1 MRISYKLGVIA
12 LALTLPLAACESDED
27 LDVVVTP
34 FAAPL
39 NALNSAA
46 GGVIGTATVEIAG
59 DLLRITVNASGL
71 DSVSHV
77 QFIATGSSCPD
88 ITADTNADGLIDI
101 QEGAVAFGQPMLF
114 LDNTLAVREDSLGTF
129 QATDSVTYTQTAVFS
144 EVEQSLRGSDNNDIT
159 ADLPV
164 NGDFNPE
171 NMTVLILGTSRP
183 LPGTL
188 AVLGTLSPGE
198 SLPVACGVLHR
209 VITN

>member
-34 FAAPL
+34 FAATL
-39 NALNSAA
+39 SALNSAA

-71 DSVSHV
+71 DSVTHV
-77 QFIATGSSCPD
+77 QFIATGHACPD
-88 ITADTNADGLIDI
+88 ATADTNADGLIDI

-114 LDNTLAVREDSLGTF
+114 LDNTLSVREDSLGTF
-129 QATDSVTYTQTAVFS
+129 QATDSVAYTQTAVFS
-144 EVEQSLRGSDNNDIT
+144 EVENSLRGSDNNDIT
-159 ADLPV
+159 ADLPI

-171 NMTVLILGTSRP
+171 NMTIVLLGTAQP
-183 LPGTL
+183 LATPL
-188 AVLGTLSPGE
+188 AVLGNLSPSE

-209 VITN
+209 VVTN